1 MQLALHRC
9 SEPAVTVMAGS
20 LWVCSLPDVRLGL
33 QEVAER
39 NSVPEVLMR
48 GAQLQRPAWAAARVI
63 FEGLSLE
70 WTCGF
75 GGIHRPIQVR
85 AAKAFL
91 AG

>member
-39 NSVPEVLMR
+39 NNVPEVLM
-48 GAQLQRPAWAAARVI
+48 GGGTATETSMGSS
-63 FEGLSLE
+63 EGD
-70 WTCGF
+70 
-75 GGIHRPIQVR
+75 V
-85 AAKAFL
+85 
-91 AG
+91 